1 MAQQPIPPPPQ
12 DNLSGDVM
20 LLKERLD
27 AVRERIGILEDN
39 LLETKRGFMSD
50 KKQILE
56 DLSSLK
62 INLNKLINE
71 INRLS
76 EKLSEF
82 ASKQQ
87 VMVLERYINLLNPMS
102 FITRA
107 EVNTLI
113 EQKLNEK
120 LAHEKANE

>member
-1 MAQQPIPPPPQ
+1 MAQPPAQPFSK
-12 DNLSGDVM
+12 DNLSGDIM
-20 LLKERLD
+20 LLKERID
-27 AVRERIGILEDN
+27 TIREHIGILEDN
-39 LLETKRGFMSD
+39 FLQTKREFMSD
-50 KKQILE
+50 KKE
-56 DLSSLK
+56 LK
-62 INLNKLINE
+62 DEISNIRINLNKLLSDV
-71 INRLS
+71 NRLS
-76 EKLSEF
+76 EKLGEF

-120 LAHEKANE
+120 LAQERSNE